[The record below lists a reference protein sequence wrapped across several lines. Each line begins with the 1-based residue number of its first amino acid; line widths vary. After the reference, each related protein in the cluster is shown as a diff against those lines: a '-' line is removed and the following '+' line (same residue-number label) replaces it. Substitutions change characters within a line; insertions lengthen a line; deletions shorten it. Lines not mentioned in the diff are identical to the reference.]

1 MPKFRI
7 RHYPRGFV
15 AEVQKEKGWLF
26 KKRYWTHYVSVS
38 GIPSEPWHFS
48 SHDNALNGL
57 LHQLRRETIENSR

>member
-1 MPKFRI
+1 M
-7 RHYPRGFV
+7 